1 MKNLNYGIIG
11 NCRSA
16 ALISETGAIDW
27 CCIPDFDSPSIFAR
41 LLDDEIGG
49 TFEILVKDSYE
60 ITQKYVRNTNILCT
74 RFASDEGIFE
84 IHDFMPRYWAINS
97 GYYNP
102 PEIIRY
108 FKHIE
113 GKPVFAINYDPKL
126 EYARHETVT
135 KIKPEYIKSYTK
147 NGDYDSLY
155 LYTNLDKNKIMDQSE
170 IHLEKDAFALMNYNQ
185 KLLPQTLDGQYL
197 KLNRTKVYWLDWAN
211 KITTFARYQEPIVR
225 STLVLKLL
233 TYHKTGA
240 VLAAATTSLPE
251 TIGEQRNWDYRFCWI
266 RDASMA
272 INVMTKLGHK
282 NTVKRFIKFII
293 DIIPDKNEKIQIMYG
308 INREKVLTE
317 EILDHL
323 KGYENSRPVRIG
335 NAAYTQRQNDIYGI
349 LMDVIYQQFK
359 LFKTSLETGEDLWTI
374 TRSIVKIVTKNWRK
388 PDKSI
393 WEIRTEEKHFTF
405 SKVLCWVAIDRAIK
419 IANLLEKHSY
429 AENWQPIASEI
440 RQDIYDNAWN
450 EKTKSYT
457 QFYGSDNQDAAN
469 LLMHPYGFLA
479 AKEERYVQTVRAI
492 EKDLFQDGLMFRYR
506 NKDDFG
512 LPGSSFTICTFW
524 LIESLFAIGEKERAK
539 MMFEKMLSYS
549 NHLGLFSEDLDFK
562 TKRLLGNFPQAYS
575 HLALIET
582 AIKLAEGNVSE
593 DEKVMGTILQQN

>member
-1 MKNLNYGIIG
+1 
-11 NCRSA
+11 
-16 ALISETGAIDW
+16 
-27 CCIPDFDSPSIFAR
+27 
-41 LLDDEIGG
+41 
-49 TFEILVKDSYE
+49 
-60 ITQKYVRNTNILCT
+60 
-74 RFASDEGIFE
+74 
-84 IHDFMPRYWAINS
+84 
-97 GYYNP
+97 
-102 PEIIRY
+102 
-108 FKHIE
+108 
-113 GKPVFAINYDPKL
+113 
-126 EYARHETVT
+126 
-135 KIKPEYIKSYTK
+135 
-147 NGDYDSLY
+147 
-155 LYTNLDKNKIMDQSE
+155 
-170 IHLEKDAFALMNYNQ
+170 
-185 KLLPQTLDGQYL
+185 
-197 KLNRTKVYWLDWAN
+197 
-211 KITTFARYQEPIVR
+211 
-225 STLVLKLL
+225 
-233 TYHKTGA
+233 
-240 VLAAATTSLPE
+240 
-251 TIGEQRNWDYRFCWI
+251 
-266 RDASMA
+266 
-272 INVMTKLGHK
+272 
-282 NTVKRFIKFII
+282 
-293 DIIPDKNEKIQIMYG
+293 
-308 INREKVLTE
+308 VLTE

-469 LLMHPYGFLA
+469 LLMHPYG
-479 AKEERYVQTVRAI
+479 AI